1 MIPLWIK
8 LAYTLMA
15 VGVLALYWRRYGAGN
30 YLWFSDVALILL
42 IPALWLEN
50 ALLASV
56 VAMGTLAL
64 ELFWNLDLLL
74 RLLTGLRGRGLT
86 CYMFEAERPL
96 WLRALSLYH
105 VPLPLATIW
114 LLLVLGYDARA
125 LPLMLALG
133 WAVLLA
139 SWWLTAPKDNV
150 NWVHGFG
157 GGGERRARGR
167 LAHLLALMAALPL
180 LVWLPSHW
188 VLIRLFAVD

>member
-15 VGVLALYWRRYGAGN
+15 VGVLALYWRRYGPGN

-56 VAMGTLAL
+56 VAVGTLAL
-64 ELFWNLDLLL
+64 ELFWNLDFAL

-86 CYMFEAERPL
+86 GYMFEAERPL

-105 VPLPLATIW
+105 VPLPLVTIW
-114 LLLVLGYDARA
+114 LLLALGYDARA

-133 WAVLLA
+133 WAVLAA
-139 SWWLTAPKDNV
+139 SWWLTPPKDNV

-157 GGGERRARGR
+157 GGERRDRTPF
-167 LAHLLALMAALPL
+167 AHLLGLMAAFPL

-188 VLIRLFAVD
+188 LLLRLFSVG